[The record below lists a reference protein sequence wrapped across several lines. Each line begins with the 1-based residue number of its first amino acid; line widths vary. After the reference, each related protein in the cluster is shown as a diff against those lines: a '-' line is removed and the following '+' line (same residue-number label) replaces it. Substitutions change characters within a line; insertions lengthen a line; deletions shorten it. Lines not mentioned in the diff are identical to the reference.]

1 MAAGL
6 AARTVVNLVAW
17 SAALL
22 AEQRAA
28 WRADYWAVLT
38 AASRAAL

>member
-6 AARTVVNLVAW
+6 AARMVVNLVAW

-22 AEQRAA
+22 AEQRALK
-28 WRADYWAVLT
+28 RADYWAVQT